1 MAKQFD
7 ATIKKLV
14 ESHPADWLAFAKL
27 PPAESLK
34 ILDTDLSTVSPAADK
49 VLRVDA
55 AEPYIAHLEF
65 QSGADSDFD
74 QRMLL
79 YNVLLRSKHKLPVR
93 GVVILLRPEAEASRI
108 SGGVREVNDADTY
121 LDFRY
126 RVIQLW
132 EQPVESILAGGIG
145 TLPLAPISKVAEGNL
160 PLVISRMEQRLADEL
175 TPGEVNETW
184 TATFILLGLRYPPQV
199 GAMLLRGARHMK
211 ESTTYQAILAEGEA
225 KGEAKGETLG
235 RLHEARALLLRLGT
249 RRLRTPPPA
258 IEAEIATISELA
270 RLEAMIERTTDVSS
284 WEDLLSLQP

>member
-14 ESHPADWLAFAKL
+14 ELHPADWLAFARL

-34 ILDTDLSTVSPAADK
+34 IIDTDLSTVSPAADK

-93 GVVILLRPEAEASRI
+93 SVLILLRPQAESLRI
-108 SGGVREVNDADTY
+108 AGGVGEVNDADMY
-121 LDFRY
+121 LEFRY
-126 RVIQLW
+126 RVIRLW
-132 EQPVESILAGGIG
+132 EQPVESILGGGMG

-160 PLVISRMEQRLADEL
+160 PQIISRMEQRLAGEL
-175 TPGEVNETW
+175 PPSEVNETW
-184 TATFILLGLRYPPQV
+184 TATFILLGLRYPPEV

-225 KGEAKGETLG
+225 KGEAKGEMLG
-235 RLHEARALLLRLGT
+235 RLHEAKTLLLRLGT
-249 RRLRTPPPA
+249 RQLQPPPPS
-258 IEAEIATISELA
+258 IEAQIATITELT
-270 RLEAMIERTTDVSS
+270 RLETMIERTTQVSS